1 MFTRN
6 AGLQAGSARHL
17 MRVLLITPPLDKM
30 ILDKSFSSI
39 EEDRGFNP
47 SLGVLYVAAYLEKH
61 TDHEVRVIDA
71 PVDELDSDGL
81 RSRIAEFMPDVVG
94 ITTMTMTLLCVIDT
108 AAVVKSVDPGIRVVL
123 GGPHVHLYP
132 DETIRLPNVDF
143 LVLGEG
149 EEAFRELLDDI
160 DNPSALSGVQGLVF
174 LDGDRVVNT
183 GVRPAIEN
191 LDDLPFPAR
200 HLVPYKKYS
209 SILAG
214 GGLVTTIFTSRGCP
228 FKCSFCD
235 RPHLGKR
242 FRARSAGNVV
252 DELEHCV
259 EMGITEFL
267 VYDDTFTVNKKR
279 VVDICDEVVR
289 RGLKISFDVRA
300 RVDTVDDQVLAK
312 LKMAGCQGVHY
323 GIEAGTPRILK
334 VLNKGITIE
343 RAREVFAMT
352 RKHGIQI
359 LAYFMIGS
367 PTETREDI
375 FTTFKVM
382 RSLSPDYV
390 HLTVLTPFPG
400 TEIYRMGL
408 DQGVFKKDVWR
419 EFAKSPASSFE
430 LPHWGA
436 VFSKA
441 ELDSLAS
448 TGYRRFY
455 LRPLHVVR
463 MLAKIR
469 SFSELMRKA
478 RAGLHVLGMK

>member
-1 MFTRN
+1 MK
-6 AGLQAGSARHL
+6 
-17 MRVLLITPPLDKM
+17 VLLVIPPLDKM

-47 SLGVLYVAAYLEKH
+47 SLGVLYVAGYLEKH
-61 TDHEVRVIDA
+61 TNHEVCVIDA
-71 PVDELDSDGL
+71 PVEELDAAGL
-81 RSRIAEFMPDVVG
+81 KRRIADFKPDVVG
-94 ITTMTMTLLCVIDT
+94 ITAMTMTLLCVLET
-108 AAVVKSVDPGIRVVL
+108 ASIVKSVDPGIRVVL

-132 DETIRLPNVDF
+132 DETIRLPNIDF

-149 EEAFRELLDDI
+149 EEAFKELLDNI
-160 DNPSALSGVQGLVF
+160 DDMSALSNTPGLVF
-174 LDGDRVVNT
+174 MDGDSILNT
-183 GVRPAIEN
+183 GVRPAIQD
-191 LDDLPFPAR
+191 LDALPFPAR

-214 GGLVTTIFTSRGCP
+214 AGLVTTIFTSRGCP
-228 FKCSFCD
+228 YKCSFCD

-252 DELEHCV
+252 DEIQQCV

-279 VVDICDEVVR
+279 VVAICDEIVA

-300 RVDTVDDQVLAK
+300 RVDTVDDEVLVK
-312 LKMAGCQGVHY
+312 LKLAGCQAVHY
-323 GIEAGTPRILK
+323 GIEAGTAKILEI
-334 VLNKGITIE
+334 LNKGITIE
-343 RAREVFAMT
+343 RARDVFAMT

-375 FTTFKVM
+375 LTTFKVM
-382 RSLSPDYV
+382 RSLAPDYV

-408 DQGVFKKDVWR
+408 EEGVFESDVWR
-419 EFAKSPASSFE
+419 DFAKSPIASFS

-436 VFSKA
+436 IFSKD
-441 ELDSLAS
+441 ELDDLAS
-448 TGYRRFY
+448 KGYRQFY
-455 LRPLHVVR
+455 LRPLHVIK

-469 SFSELMRKA
+469 SFSELTRKA

>member
-1 MFTRN
+1 
-6 AGLQAGSARHL
+6 
-17 MRVLLITPPLDKM
+17 MRVLLIIPPLDKM

-47 SLGVLYVAAYLEKH
+47 SLGVLYVAGYLEKH
-61 TDHEVRVIDA
+61 TDHDVKVIDA
-71 PVDELDSDGL
+71 PVEALDATGL
-81 RSRIAEFMPDVVG
+81 KARVAEFRPDVVG
-94 ITTMTMTLLCVIDT
+94 ITAMTMTLLCVMET
-108 AAVVKSVDPGIRVVL
+108 ASVVKSVDPGIRVVL

-132 DETIRLPNVDF
+132 DETIHLPDIDF

-149 EEAFRELLDDI
+149 EEAFSDLLDNI
-160 DNPSALSGVQGLVF
+160 DDSPTLANTPGLVF
-174 LDGDRVVNT
+174 MDGDSVVNT

-209 SILAG
+209 SLLAG

-252 DELEHCV
+252 DEIQQCV

-279 VVDICDEVVR
+279 VIDICDEILA

-300 RVDTVDDQVLAK
+300 RVDTVDDEVLAK
-312 LKMAGCQGVHY
+312 LKLAGCQGVHY
-323 GIEAGTPRILK
+323 GIEAGTPKILE
-334 VLNKGITIE
+334 VLSKGITIE
-343 RAREVFAMT
+343 RAGEVFAMT

-375 FTTFKVM
+375 LATFKVM
-382 RSLSPDYV
+382 RSLGPDYV

-408 DQGVFKKDVWR
+408 EEGVFESDVWR
-419 EFAKSPASSFE
+419 DFAKEPSASFR

-436 VFSKA
+436 TFTKD
-441 ELDSLAS
+441 ELDTLAS
-448 TGYRRFY
+448 KGYRQFY
-455 LRPLHVVR
+455 LRPLHVVK
-463 MLAKIR
+463 MLRRIR